1 MPIRFKILQN
11 VVSERV
17 DGSIEDMRRRMPEA
31 QRVAVGGGAGGAAM
45 RDGGKRA
52 FERPAN
58 NRRRLAFARS
68 RDPMKSR
75 LPGPRQQ
82 PVHHHLTWIAATAWK
97 LMLLHRLRGEV
108 CRLILTLPLVAR
120 KGHPFPN
127 GLPSNLLSFHLVAP
141 LSRKSPLNPRPFDG
155 RAQVLTP
162 CR

>member
-1 MPIRFKILQN
+1 MRYAAVYKPD
-11 VVSERV
+11 SEPL
-17 DGSIEDMRRRMPEA
+17 DQFIRRR
-31 QRVAVGGGAGGAAM
+31 GGINACA
-45 RDGGKRA
+45 
-52 FERPAN
+52 
-58 NRRRLAFARS
+58 S

-127 GLPSNLLSFHLVAP
+127 GLPSNLLSFHLVA
-141 LSRKSPLNPRPFDG
+141 LSSRKSPLISTR
-155 RAQVLTP
+155 RSMAVRR
-162 CR
+162 C